1 MSMSVVIVE
10 DEALIALDLEGIVED
25 AGFTVAGIATDMGEA
40 LAIVAKSA
48 VDLAIVD
55 LRLAKGSSGLET
67 ARHLRMDHKVPT
79 LFVSGTMND
88 EIVKQALTLAP
99 VGFVEKPFTP
109 TQIQQ
114 PLDAA
119 HYLKRHIH
127 L

>member
-25 AGFTVAGIATDMGEA
+25 AGFTVAGIAIDMAEA
-40 LAIVAKSA
+40 LSIVAAAK
-48 VDLAIVD
+48 VDVAIVD
-55 LRLAKGSSGLET
+55 LRLAKGCSGLET
-67 ARHLRMDHKVPT
+67 ARHLRRHHGGAT
-79 LFVSGTMND
+79 LFVSGSMSED
-88 EIVKQALTLAP
+88 LVRQALSLAP

-109 TQIQQ
+109 TQIRQ

-119 HYLKRHIH
+119 HYLKRHIA

>member
-25 AGFTVAGIATDMGEA
+25 AGFTVVGEA